1 MDRFDLEQAIMDC
14 CRVSDDLELMLEEIL
29 DGSIDATFNCD
40 SVHNALLGI
49 KELHDRR
56 CNKLMQVFEELI
68 HTGQISNSRADNG

>member
-14 CRVSDDLELMLEEIL
+14 YRVSDDLDLMLEEIF

-49 KELHDRR
+49 KELHERR
-56 CNKLMQVFEELI
+56 CQKLMNVFEQLLRD
-68 HTGQISNSRADNG
+68 GKISNP